1 MWSLAKLKSWSDA
14 SCSHGREDAEKG
26 VNQPEPSF
34 QLHSIVRSSSSH
46 RPSVSSL
53 SPAIHKDRHSTSIRM
68 PSLYENTSTT
78 SLCPLLSSVSGKIG
92 TAQRSVSLSVSKSK
106 TVHPLPPSSSVSS
119 ECEGQAPSQN
129 SNGTTQQWHSSS
141 SWTHNFQ
148 LHRRG
153 PICIRAAA
161 IHTTTK

>member
-53 SPAIHKDRHSTSIRM
+53 SVSSLSPAIHKDRHSTSIRM
-68 PSLYENTSTT
+68 PSLSYENTSTT

-92 TAQRSVSLSVSKSK
+92 TAQPCVSESRNA
-106 TVHPLPPSSSVSS
+106 HPLPPSSSVSS
-119 ECEGQAPSQN
+119 EAPLCLRDSQL
-129 SNGTTQQWHSSS
+129 TTGSCLLALPSRNYFVGLDFILFVS
-141 SWTHNFQ
+141 VT
-148 LHRRG
+148 
-153 PICIRAAA
+153 
-161 IHTTTK
+161 